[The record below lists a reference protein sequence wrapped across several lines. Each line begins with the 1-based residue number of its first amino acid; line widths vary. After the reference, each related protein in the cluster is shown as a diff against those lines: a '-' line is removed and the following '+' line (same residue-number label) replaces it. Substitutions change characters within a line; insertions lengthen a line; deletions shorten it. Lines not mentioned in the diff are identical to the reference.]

1 MPTSERATSVDPLL
15 MDLNEKKQSF
25 RRNVVSLA
33 AELKDMRGR
42 LASKEQSFAKE
53 TQTRQEAE
61 IKAKN
66 MEKDIIGL
74 HKSLEERNLQLQA
87 STSAAEMYVTE
98 LDNLRFQLSE
108 TKATADASALSAQSA
123 ELQCSA
129 LVKELEEKSL
139 SLKEHEIRVNKL
151 GKQLDLLQK
160 DLQTREF
167 SQMQLKDEVSRIE
180 HDIMQ
185 ALAKTGANKDCELR
199 KILDEFSPK
208 NFEKINKLLTMKDD
222 EIAKLRDEI
231 RFMSAHWKL
240 KTKELESQLEKHRR
254 ADQELKKKVLKLEFC
269 LQESR
274 AQTRKLQRMGERRD
288 KALKE
293 LRDQLAAKQFVG
305 PSSSEKQNF
314 WETPNFKIVVSM
326 SMLILVVVSKR

>member
-25 RRNVVSLA
+25 RRNV
-33 AELKDMRGR
+33 
-42 LASKEQSFAKE
+42 
-53 TQTRQEAE
+53 EAE
-61 IKAKN
+61 MKAKN
-66 MEKDIIGL
+66 IEKDIIRL

-98 LDNLRFQLSE
+98 LDNLRFQLLE

-160 DLQTREF
+160 DLQTREV

-254 ADQELKKKVLKLEFC
+254 ANQELKKK
-269 LQESR
+269 
-274 AQTRKLQRMGERRD
+274 MGERRD

-293 LRDQLAAKQFVG
+293 LRDQLAAKQFVV

-326 SMLILVVVSKR
+326 SVLILVVVSKR